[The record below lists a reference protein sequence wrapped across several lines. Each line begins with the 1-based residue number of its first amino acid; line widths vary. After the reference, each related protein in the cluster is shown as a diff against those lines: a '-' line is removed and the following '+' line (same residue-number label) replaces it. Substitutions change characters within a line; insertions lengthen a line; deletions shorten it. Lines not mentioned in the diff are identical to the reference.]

1 MADADLQRPI
11 VTQAPA
17 RDHAPASPPRPAIS
31 SPPRANADRREA
43 AFTAILA
50 AGGEAASTRAVPVEL
65 PVALEFNGIGYA
77 VMMATPTDLEDFV
90 TGFAIAE
97 RLVAPDGRLADI
109 AIAEVE
115 GGVVVRGRL
124 EGDATPVFERARRRV
139 AESSCG
145 LCGIENLAEVN
156 RALPPV
162 ARPLDLGA
170 DALFTALA
178 ALRPVQSLG
187 NATRAAHA
195 AALCRP
201 DGTLILLREDVGRHN
216 ALDKA
221 IGARARAAIAGDA
234 FALVTARCSYEL
246 VEKAVTAGL
255 GALVAI
261 SAPTTL
267 ALDRARAAG
276 LPLYVLARDDA
287 VLRAD
292 P

>member
-1 MADADLQRPI
+1 VRA
-11 VTQAPA
+11 APA
-17 RDHAPASPPRPAIS
+17 PAPEPA
-31 SPPRANADRREA
+31 
-43 AFTAILA
+43 LA
-50 AGGEAASTRAVPVEL
+50 AAHRADTFVEMYPDGRVTGRTRSVAAEC

-77 VMMATPTDLEDFV
+77 VMMATPADLEDFV

-97 RLVAPDGRLADI
+97 RLVAPDEALADV
-109 AIAEVE
+109 AVAPVD
-115 GGVVVRGRL
+115 GGVVVRARL
-124 EGDATPVFERARRRV
+124 AGDASPVFERARRRV

-162 ARPLDLGA
+162 ARPMHLA
-170 DALFTALA
+170 AETLFAALA
-178 ALRPVQSLG
+178 ALPARQRLG
-187 NATRAAHA
+187 EATRAVHA
-195 AALCRP
+195 AALCTA
-201 DGTLILLREDVGRHN
+201 DGAIVLTREDVGRHN

-221 IGARARAAIAGDA
+221 IGARARAGLGGDH

-276 LPLYVLARDDA
+276 LPLYVLARPDS
-287 VLRAD
+287 VLG
-292 P
+292 PV